1 MSFSSVSLALLD
13 YPNVWQGFWH
23 SHGALLP
30 KGPMLTV
37 SAFWFTF
44 LSSGI
49 ALLLGWAISRL
60 WRLLE
65 VLVFRIVL
73 KKSKKSLNQSQCA
86 VLLVNTKAPLDA
98 FFTSIQLMRP
108 RGPNGTAAIIFCA
121 ASAILAAT
129 IAIPAMIALL
139 PVYQQGILIPVY
151 HLDPNERR
159 HSGFVSKQI
168 KLADTVLALLDRGS
182 LNSSLKSV
190 SQTAPIPIPALSH
203 SYVKECPANATCHPA
218 FPFTFSSNYT
228 LHSSHFGLNIKSPF
242 SLSVYETC
250 YRPPQVVVAL
260 NHTDDPFEFAL
271 LYGPRRLNTL
281 SLRAEYTNQ
290 TEVVHREDFSTG
302 QYRLTHYSALVDVLD
317 DPWVPN
323 STLILGGD
331 TTILFYFVGGIAM
344 MQGPPSTDPIFARK
358 QHIRTPDQFG
368 DWFVDTQDLVVPI
381 ICDTKYRICVDR
393 NDCSPVGGWDVIQTW
408 ETLEFAGFDDQ
419 KTKLG
424 TFLFEALKSPPI
436 SRASSGSDAVVASH
450 TLFHLDNNGYGQDQT
465 DPHNVTVVRELSRL
479 AQAGMA
485 ILASGFQLQTLGY
498 WIPPVERSAK
508 EAYRYCHGTP
518 DSLCGAV
525 IIDNPSVFT
534 LPLIPYAI
542 LLVMVFVIIIV
553 SYMGNTRFMRRFGF
567 WRKYAELWSL
577 HCAGQLHREVVEQI
591 GGTFYDVDVTHE
603 WPYFN
608 EAHVGLDIVE
618 KHGFKRFSVHH
629 FCDPNDSWCSY
640 SSLHSE

>member
-1 MSFSSVSLALLD
+1 M
-13 YPNVWQGFWH
+13 QGFWR
-23 SHGALLP
+23 SHGPHLP

-60 WRLLE
+60 WRFLE

-73 KKSKKSLNQSQCA
+73 KKSKKSLDQSQCA
-86 VLLVNTKAPLDA
+86 VLLVNTKAPLEA
-98 FFTSIQLMRP
+98 FYMSIQLMRP
-108 RGPNGTAAIIFCA
+108 RGPKGTAAIIFCT
-121 ASAILAAT
+121 ASVILAAT

-151 HLDPNERR
+151 HMNPSERM

-168 KLADTVLALLDRGS
+168 QLADTVLSLLDRGS

-190 SQTAPIPIPALSH
+190 SQTVPIPFPALSH

-242 SLSVYETC
+242 SISVYETC
-250 YRPPQVVVAL
+250 YRPPQAVVAL
-260 NHTDDPFEFAL
+260 NHTADPFEFAL

-281 SLRAEYTNQ
+281 SLRAVYTNQ

-302 QYRLTHYSALVDVLD
+302 QYRLTQYSARAETNNYLND
-317 DPWVPN
+317 DSWKPN

-344 MQGPPSTDPIFARK
+344 THGPQSTDPIFARK
-358 QHIRTPDQFG
+358 QDIRTPDQFG

-381 ICDTKYRICVDR
+381 ICDTKYRICVDG
-393 NDCSPVGGWDVIQTW
+393 NVDCSPVGGWMVIQTW
-408 ETLEFAGFDDQ
+408 ETLERAGYYDQ
-419 KTKLG
+419 KTKLR
-424 TFLFEALKSPPI
+424 TFLFEALNSPPT
-436 SRASSGSDAVVASH
+436 SKASLGSDAVAASH
-450 TLFHLDNNGYGQDQT
+450 TLFNANQA
-465 DPHNVTVVRELSRL
+465 DPGNATVVHELSRL

-485 ILASGFQLQTLGY
+485 ILASGFQLQALGY
-498 WIPPVERSAK
+498 WVPPEERSA
-508 EAYRYCHGTP
+508 ENTYEYCHRPG
-518 DSLCGAV
+518 SFCGAV

-534 LPLIPYAI
+534 MPLIPYTI
-542 LLVMVFVIIIV
+542 LLIMVFVIIIV
-553 SYMGNTRFMRRFGF
+553 SYMGNMRFMRRFPY

-577 HCAGQLHREVVEQI
+577 HYAGQLHREIVEQI
-591 GGTFYDVDVTHE
+591 GGTVCDVDVTHE
-603 WPYFN
+603 WPNFN
-608 EAHVGLDIVE
+608 QPYVGLDIVE
-618 KHGFKRFSVHH
+618 KHGSKRFGPGRYH
-629 FCDPNDSWCSY
+629 FHLSF
-640 SSLHSE
+640 L